1 MGSGGYSSQD
11 EKKYIEFMKQ
21 IMNQEFPKGHYV
33 VNGFT
38 DFNVLADGDSEQ
50 GKRYEIKAKI
60 EFKVNDSK

>member
-1 MGSGGYSSQD
+1 
-11 EKKYIEFMKQ
+11 MKQ